1 MGSRAVSVTGAL
13 GVQVSRSG
21 NRGVAFRG
29 ARTEK
34 RNANPTLFRYLSL
47 SALRGCCHTFPPALH
62 MSTGCTATRA
72 AADQSQCNN
81 IRASTSSLCD
91 CYSDFVSL
99 SVFSV
104 LHEIVIVRNRKLRYD
119 TRFKLFP
126 LLRPQRSPLCVDML
140 LSLLLFLKYPNGPQA
155 TKRARLIVTR
165 GS

>member
-104 LHEIVIVRNRKLRYD
+104 LHEIVMLETGSYGTTLASSCFLCCGHRDR
-119 TRFKLFP
+119 
-126 LLRPQRSPLCVDML
+126 LCVWICC
-140 LSLLLFLKYPNGPQA
+140 SLCCCF
-155 TKRARLIVTR
+155 
-165 GS
+165 